1 MWLPDQTPFQKAE
14 IETGHINKTAAFPDS
29 RFRVAK
35 INASRHSDSYFFM
48 GRLLGREQRA
58 LTTYKNAFL
67 MSFDV
72 SPGDAFGSLCGGGGS
87 LGKPG
92 GEVALHLALTSLR
105 RLGQLAAGHTVKE
118 SQFNVLRRRHTF
130 LLAHGK

>member
-67 MSFDV
+67 MSSDV
-72 SPGDAFGSLCGGGGS
+72 TPSYAFSMLFGGRGSRRT
-87 LGKPG
+87 G